1 MTRYITIAHQQHSKN
16 LFDRW
21 ILTPQA
27 QESAKKLRMTTR
39 RFLQMH
45 VEMADN
51 DEVWLFHRRV
61 TDHAYDLVVAPKRR
75 AYQL

>member
-1 MTRYITIAHQQHSKN
+1 MTDYITIAYQQPSRN
-16 LFDRW
+16 AFDRW
-21 ILTPQA
+21 ILTPKA
-27 QESAKKLRMTTR
+27 QESAEKLRMTKL

-51 DEVWLFHRRV
+51 DEIWLFHRRFANN
-61 TDHAYDLVVAPKRR
+61 TYDLVVAPKRR